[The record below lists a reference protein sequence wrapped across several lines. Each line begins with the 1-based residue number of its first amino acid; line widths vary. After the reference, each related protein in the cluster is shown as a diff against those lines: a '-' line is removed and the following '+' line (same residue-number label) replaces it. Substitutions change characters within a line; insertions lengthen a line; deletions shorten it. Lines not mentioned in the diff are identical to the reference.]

1 LFVLPSGPPTSAAA
15 NLLFAGNMPEL
26 LARFKKDFDM
36 VLIDT
41 PPMLQMPDARVVG
54 RMADGVILVTR
65 AGKTTR
71 DAATAAR
78 QRFSED
84 QIRVLGTI
92 LNDWDPRAHRMA
104 TTGITKG
111 RLLPEHV
118 CRAHRHRGLPIVREF
133 WRDDVMAPV

>member
-1 LFVLPSGPPTSAAA
+1 
-15 NLLFAGNMPEL
+15 MPEL
-26 LARFKKDFDM
+26 LARLKQDFDM

-71 DAATAAR
+71 DAALAAN

-84 QIRVLGTI
+84 RIRVLGTI
-92 LNDWDPRAHRMA
+92 LNDWNPKTSSSGYYGYYSASSYYNGGYSR
-104 TTGITKG
+104 
-111 RLLPEHV
+111 
-118 CRAHRHRGLPIVREF
+118 
-133 WRDDVMAPV
+133 